1 MPAAR
6 VYTGTLTLVHWC
18 TLVHTLAVADRPQ
31 LITAEPGKQKA
42 LQQHHVVHHDA
53 NAQVNHM
60 VHGSQTPK
68 MQVELSSVSTAPQW
82 RADTSADLL
91 S

>member
-1 MPAAR
+1 M
-6 VYTGTLTLVHWC
+6 
-18 TLVHTLAVADRPQ
+18 ADRPQ

-60 VHGSQTPK
+60 IGAWRP
-68 MQVELSSVSTAPQW
+68 ELSSVQLRSGGGYI
-82 RADTSADLL
+82 S
-91 S
+91 